1 VFSSTAKLRR
11 REFSAALLLGGFWT
25 RLAAG
30 EELDSPQQVLESI
43 PAIYGDDYR
52 TEDLVKVVNYLRSL
66 GKEKAIHELREFVK
80 RTNSKGDGKRN
91 GVFLV
96 CRCLFANPEGWV
108 PPNIGREFPPLADE
122 SIEKWPYFP
131 LAFSDGVPFL
141 ITQGYS
147 LGGRGEQ
154 SERLLDACGKL
165 QLVRKDLPTT
175 GYDEAV
181 RTLIKDAKFSET
193 FPEDETRKR
202 VSAMLLKQAER
213 KL

>member
-1 VFSSTAKLRR
+1 MYSSSAKLRR
-11 REFSAALLLGGFWT
+11 REFSALLLGGLWAHFG
-25 RLAAG
+25 AG
-30 EELDSPQQVLESI
+30 EDLDSPKQILERI
-43 PAIYGDDYR
+43 PPIYGDLYR
-52 TEDLVKVVNYLRSL
+52 TEDLVNVVNNLRSL
-66 GKEKAIHELREFVK
+66 GKEKAIRELREFVK
-80 RTNSKGDGKRN
+80 RTNAKGDGKRN

-96 CRCLFANPEGWV
+96 CRCLFENPYGWV
-108 PPNIGREFPPLADE
+108 PPNIGRESPPLAQE
-122 SIEKWPYFP
+122 SLEKWPYFP

-154 SERLLDACGKL
+154 PEHLLDACEKL
-165 QLVRKDLPTT
+165 QLVRKGLPTT
-175 GYDEAV
+175 GYDDAD

-193 FPEDETRKR
+193 FPDDVTRKR